1 MHIPLPS
8 VRAIPRITRS
18 AGRRL
23 RKNWVRRY
31 SGFMSVGVVLLAWH
45 LLVAYQVL
53 PPYQLP
59 APSAVWAELSEWV
72 ENGKIWPHITTTLQE
87 VLTGLV
93 IGVSAALV
101 LGYLMAHSQVLD
113 DLLSPVVVAF
123 QSTPVVA
130 YAPLLVIWFP
140 GIASKVVTSSLIV
153 FFPMLMSTVVGIRT
167 VPDDLRDLM
176 RVSQAGRWQTFMKLE
191 VPAAMPV
198 LLAGMKTAATL
209 SVIGAVVGELING
222 NAGLG
227 HLVRLGLSQYDIP
240 LVFVA
245 VILLAT
251 MALSLYRVVLL
262 VERRVLRWQQF

>member
-1 MHIPLPS
+1 MQITIPG
-8 VRAIPRITRS
+8 VRAIPRITRNAS
-18 AGRRL
+18 RRL

-31 SGFMSVGVVLLAWH
+31 SGFLTAGLVLIAWH
-45 LLVAYQVL
+45 LLVAYKVL

-59 APSAVWAELSEWV
+59 APEAVWSEFAEWV
-72 ENGKIWPHITTTLQE
+72 NNGKIWPHITTTLQE
-87 VLTGLV
+87 VLIGLA
-93 IGVSAALV
+93 IGVGAALL
-101 LGYLMAHSQVLD
+101 LGYVMAHSRLLD

-140 GIASKVVTSSLIV
+140 GVASKIVTSSLIV

-176 RVSQAGRWQTFMKLE
+176 RVSQASRWQTFLKLE

-251 MALSLYRVVLL
+251 MALSLYRIVALMESRL
-262 VERRVLRWQQF
+262 LRWQQF

>member
-1 MHIPLPS
+1 MQITIPGA
-8 VRAIPRITRS
+8 RAIPRITRN

-31 SGFMSVGVVLLAWH
+31 AGFLTFGVVLMAWH
-45 LLVAYQVL
+45 LLVAYEVL

-59 APSAVWAELSEWV
+59 APTAVWAEFTDWV
-72 ENGKIWPHITTTLQE
+72 ESGKIWPHINITLQE
-87 VLTGLV
+87 VLTGLFV
-93 IGVSAALV
+93 GVGAALII
-101 LGYLMAHSQVLD
+101 GYLMAHSHVLE
-113 DLLSPVVVAF
+113 DLLSPIVVAF

-140 GIASKVVTSSLIV
+140 GIASKIVTSSLIV

-167 VPDDLRDLM
+167 VPDDLRALM
-176 RVSQAGRWQTFMKLE
+176 RVSQASTWQTFLKLE
-191 VPAAMPV
+191 IPAAMPV
-198 LLAGMKTAATL
+198 LLSGLKTAATL

-222 NAGLG
+222 SAGLG

-245 VILLAT
+245 VILLASVAVT
-251 MALSLYRVVLL
+251 LYRIVAVL
-262 VERRVLRWQQF
+262 ERRLLRWQQF